1 MHVMTEEYINPFDE
15 SLAKDCLYNLS
26 SGIEVG
32 LEIANEISQIKAKGM
47 HNTMNLSR
55 KGSSLL
61 MSQFMTLSSA
71 INFYCSK
78 MPARK

>member
-32 LEIANEISQIKAKGM
+32 LEIGNEISQIKSKGDAQY
-47 HNTMNLSR
+47 NQFV
-55 KGSSLL
+55 KEGSSLL

-71 INFYCSK
+71 ISFYCSK